1 MTKTLSILAFI
12 LAFILPL
19 VGLILGIVALVKVNK
34 GEAEGKRFAIAAIV
48 IGAVFTFILPFLIV
62 IGSLA
67 YFGTMNPSTLLPEK
81 CSFPLSLSCSDFLV
95 TPTSISIVLRNGVGR
110 DMVVNSLEATSEAL
124 QGSCS
129 SSGTV
134 TLPNGDTNT
143 FSLTGCNFKET
154 GREKNVYSVAVNY
167 ALVDSPTLKHTL
179 IGELLA
185 KKPK

>member
-34 GEAEGKRFAIAAIV
+34 GKAEGKGFAIAAIV
-48 IGAVFTFILPFLIV
+48 IGAVSTVIVPLLIF

-81 CSFPLSLSCSDFLV
+81 CTFPVGLSCADFSV
-95 TPTSISIVLRNGVGR
+95 TPTSISIILRNGAGR

-134 TLPNGDTNT
+134 TLPNGGTNT
-143 FSLTGCNFKET
+143 FSLTGCTFKET
-154 GREKNVYSVAVNY
+154 GKEKNLYSVAVNY
-167 ALVDSPTLKHTL
+167 ALVDSPNLQHTL
-179 IGELLA
+179 TGELLA
-185 KKPK
+185 RVR